1 MKAFSYIF
9 KLILVTG
16 TLFFIY
22 IYCHSLVAIDHQVS
36 SHFLIQRAREG
47 GIPSAI
53 AASSG

>member
-16 TLFFIY
+16 TLFYIY